1 REERRVD
8 VAGVV
13 LGMAVLGAVTFTCI
27 EAGRDGIGAPPVVV
41 AAAVFVVALVAFV
54 VVELRRGDRAM
65 LPLALFRRRA
75 FTVANASAGVMN
87 LCTLGAL
94 FVLTLFLQS
103 VQGRSALLAGLALV
117 PLFLPLAVL
126 APPAGR
132 LVSRVG
138 PRWPMAAGFAVASAG
153 LALLVGASAGGS
165 WWSLLP
171 AFLLWGGGLGVVTPA
186 VVAAAIGA
194 VPRAR
199 AGLASAINNTARQA
213 GGAVGI
219 AIAGAAAGSPASRG
233 AFVSGLHTV
242 AMGAAALY
250 VVAAVVGVAVLRE

>member
-1 REERRVD
+1 
-8 VAGVV
+8 
-13 LGMAVLGAVTFTCI
+13 
-27 EAGRDGIGAPPVVV
+27 
-41 AAAVFVVALVAFV
+41 
-54 VVELRRGDRAM
+54 
-65 LPLALFRRRA
+65 
-75 FTVANASAGVMN
+75 
-87 LCTLGAL
+87 
-94 FVLTLFLQS
+94 
-103 VQGRSALLAGLALV
+103 
-117 PLFLPLAVL
+117 
-126 APPAGR
+126 
-132 LVSRVG
+132 
-138 PRWPMAAGFAVASAG
+138 MAAGFAVAAAG

-199 AGLASAINNTARQA
+199 AGLASAINNTARQS

-219 AIAGAAAGSPASRG
+219 AIAGAVAGRPASRG